1 MCRGGVPVLNS
12 GALTNHRSSSTTS
25 VAVYTHVADVLQLY
39 AHPHPRRCQ
48 KPVTA
53 VDRRSAGARGTRDR
67 QRLVVAITPMP
78 THAAFR
84 PTVFIASSRKQKHAS
99 PRNKRSDD
107 SSQTAD
113 SLTPALATLAM
124 NPTPNATSGE
134 GRLGCRRCDVGTKH
148 HVFASSRACLYVS
161 PAEAEG
167 TKFQAVPAVAPLC
180 GCFLH

>member
-12 GALTNHRSSSTTS
+12 GALTNHGSSSTTS

-84 PTVFIASSRKQKHAS
+84 PAVAQPKQLFADGFLVDVTAQNARTDAVCDGR
-99 PRNKRSDD
+99 PPERSEPGVTRGTSTKSEEAKDI
-107 SSQTAD
+107 
-113 SLTPALATLAM
+113 PAVPPVCVRDATLAGATVVQGAVGCLPR
-124 NPTPNATSGE
+124 PTAA
-134 GRLGCRRCDVGTKH
+134 
-148 HVFASSRACLYVS
+148 ASR
-161 PAEAEG
+161 
-167 TKFQAVPAVAPLC
+167 
-180 GCFLH
+180 